1 MACEPGEVI
10 ENWNRLS
17 SRLIEGKHATER
29 GMLLGLHVLKIIAK
43 ILSRDVCDRGS
54 QLTLRSMSK
63 LVGVGSDK
71 LVCSADPESLARG
84 RNRQTD
90 CLGSAPVSSGGNGA
104 DVKLGMISEPVVGN
118 PMLGV
123 RRSNGL
129 ALLYVSIKVRSSS
142 LSSMLVSTPKSNSS
156 RGVHGPP

>member
-1 MACEPGEVI
+1 MAWEPGEVI

-17 SRLIEGKHATER
+17 SRLIEGKQATDR

-43 ILSRDVCDRGS
+43 ILSRDVCDNGS

-63 LVGVGSDK
+63 LVGVGNDK
-71 LVCSADPESLARG
+71 LVCSADPESFAKG

-90 CLGSAPVSSGGNGA
+90 CLGSAPVSNGGSGA
-104 DVKLGMISEPVVGN
+104 DVKLGMMSEPVVGN
-118 PMLGV
+118 PILGV
-123 RRSNGL
+123 RRSKGF
-129 ALLYVSIKVRSSS
+129 ALLYVSMKVRSNSF
-142 LSSMLVSTPKSNSS
+142 SSMLVSTPKSNSS